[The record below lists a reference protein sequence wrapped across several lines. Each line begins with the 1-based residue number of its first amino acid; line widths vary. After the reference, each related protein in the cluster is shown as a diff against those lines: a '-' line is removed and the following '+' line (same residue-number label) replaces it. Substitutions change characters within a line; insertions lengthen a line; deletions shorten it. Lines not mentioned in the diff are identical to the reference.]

1 LIFFVPLQAMSFLSF
16 GGSPVGNG
24 SKTPN
29 GVKSQGLFRAS
40 RRILGLELD
49 PMIPWM
55 WLVMIVLVIEN
66 PIRDP
71 VGEGGTRSIPL
82 VVRAFFTQRP
92 TVEYF
97 PDKVIL

>member
-1 LIFFVPLQAMSFLSF
+1 MLAGYLAALGALLDLLRALAGHVDLSF

-40 RRILGLELD
+40 RRILRPEYD
-49 PMIPWM
+49 PVVSGVG
-55 WLVMIVLVIEN
+55 LVMIVLVVEN
-66 PIRDP
+66 AIRDP

-82 VVRAFFTQRP
+82 VVRAFFA
-92 TVEYF
+92 
-97 PDKVIL
+97 